1 LVPKL
6 LNMESAPSNSATELV
21 QNLENFCKS
30 WSHPERAD
38 ELILEFRKC
47 HNTHQQSMM
56 RVIYK
61 LIEFLASDNFRADG
75 RNEASKK
82 AAQQML
88 AGFQQANGEGTL
100 PSQSLPFI

>member
-1 LVPKL
+1 MVPKL
-6 LNMESAPSNSATELV
+6 LNMESASSNSATQLMYD
-21 QNLENFCKS
+21 LEKFCGS
-30 WSHPERAD
+30 WSHPERAG
-38 ELILEFRKC
+38 ELISEFRKV
-47 HNTHQQSMM
+47 HNTHQQSIMRMM
-56 RVIYK
+56 FR

-88 AGFQQANGEGTL
+88 AGFQQVNGEGSL

>member
-6 LNMESAPSNSATELV
+6 LNMESAPINSATELV
-21 QNLENFCKS
+21 QALENFSKS
-30 WSHPERAD
+30 WSHPERAN
-38 ELILEFRKC
+38 EFILEFRKC

-56 RVIYK
+56 RMIYK

-88 AGFQQANGEGTL
+88 AGFQQANGEGSL